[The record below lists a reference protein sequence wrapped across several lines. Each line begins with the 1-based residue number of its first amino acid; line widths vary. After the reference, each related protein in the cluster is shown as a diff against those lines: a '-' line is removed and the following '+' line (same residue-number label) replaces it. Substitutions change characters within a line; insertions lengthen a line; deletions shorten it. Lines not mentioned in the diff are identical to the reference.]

1 MTTVQKQVDR
11 QNQHI
16 SCMEWVNSAGLA
28 KPSPCL
34 SDLTIRREQ
43 IHVKSD
49 ILYLNLPPEV
59 AQKFVVYSLVFILL
73 AAAVG
78 WLGYRQIQL
87 SNAPRTVKIGLVAP
101 FEGLYRASGYELLFA
116 VKLALQERNQG
127 QGLHGYRV
135 ELVALND
142 FNDPVE
148 AAKQARVLTADPA
161 VLGVVGHLAPAA
173 TLAAIPVY
181 QEAQLAVSIPWSVEA
196 ALFEPAPQ
204 GIVSVAATVEQT
216 QARLAQV
223 AQGLGLDP
231 RIIISSNPAEI
242 PAGTQAV
249 QLATEAVTA
258 GTFLA
263 NLSDPAMPV
272 FGQVE
277 AGNLQLVQVAGAKAD
292 GFIFVSPGPG
302 AAEISADSD
311 FAAAYQALSGL
322 PPGPRAVLAYDSA
335 NVLLDSIEQAMIKD
349 QGYWYARQPSRAE
362 VKASISTISRQ
373 GVSGAIVFG
382 PDGHR
387 IDAPVW
393 VYQISEA
400 SYPGTVINP

>member
-1 MTTVQKQVDR
+1 MTTVQKQRDR
-11 QNQHI
+11 QKYGP
-16 SCMEWVNSAGLA
+16 ELA
-28 KPSPCL
+28 PFRPAS
-34 SDLTIRREQ
+34 
-43 IHVKSD
+43 
-49 ILYLNLPPEV
+49 LYLNLPPEA
-59 AQKFVVYSLVFILL
+59 AQKLIVYGLVFILL
-73 AAAVG
+73 VVAAG

-116 VKLALQERNQG
+116 VKLALQQRNQG

-148 AAKQARVLTADPA
+148 AAKQARVLAADPA

-173 TLAAIPVY
+173 TLAALPVY

-196 ALFEPAPQ
+196 ALFEPARP
-204 GIVSVAATVEQT
+204 GVVSVAATIEQT
-216 QARLAQV
+216 NARLGQV
-223 AQGLGLDP
+223 TQGLDLDP
-231 RIIISSNPAEI
+231 RIITISDPSEI
-242 PAGTQAV
+242 PAETQSV
-249 QLATEAVTA
+249 QLAVEAVPA

-263 NLSDPAMPV
+263 NRRDRDMVA

-292 GFIFVSPGPG
+292 GFVFVSPGPG
-302 AAEISADSD
+302 AAEIAADSD

-322 PPGPRAVLAYDSA
+322 PPGPRAVLAYDAA
-335 NVLLDSIEQAMIKD
+335 NVLLDSIEQVIIKD
-349 QGYWYARQPSRAE
+349 QGHWYVRQPGRAE
-362 VKASISTISRQ
+362 INASISTISRQ
-373 GVSGAIVFG
+373 GVSGTIAFG

-400 SYPGTVINP
+400 RYPGTVINP